1 MPNGDYCFM
10 KRLLSVPEVAD
21 RFAVTTQTVRNWI
34 AAGRLV
40 AAQPAPRGRYRIPI
54 DALQAFERAA
64 GMEETPGVP
73 RSEAPSPDHGDT
85 GTRRRLLTGRS
96 ALDAELERV
105 VAAIVASVHPRAVLL
120 FGSRAR
126 GDFKSDSDFDL
137 AIVATDGSERRRIAM
152 EAYESLARVPGRSVG
167 VDLVVLTPQL
177 ISAERDLVGS
187 IARVVV
193 REGVPVYGSATLA

>member
-1 MPNGDYCFM
+1 M

-34 AAGRLV
+34 AAGRLA
-40 AAQPAPRGRYRIPI
+40 AAQPAPRGRYRISI
-54 DALQAFERAA
+54 DALQAFEREA
-64 GMEETPGVP
+64 GVEETPDEP
-73 RSEAPSPDHGDT
+73 RSEAPSLDHGHT
-85 GTRRRLLTGRS
+85 GTRRGLLASRG

-105 VAAIVASVHPRAVLL
+105 VAAIVATVHPQAVYL

-137 AIVATDGSERRRIAM
+137 AIVTADGSERRRIAM
-152 EAYESLARVPGRSVG
+152 QAYESLARVTGRSVG
-167 VDLVVLTPQL
+167 VDLVVLTPRL
-177 ISAERDLVGS
+177 ISTERDLVGS
-187 IARVVV
+187 IARAVV

>member
-1 MPNGDYCFM
+1 M
-10 KRLLSVPEVAD
+10 KGLLSVPEVAD

-34 AAGRLV
+34 TAGHLV
-40 AAQPAPRGRYRIPI
+40 AVQPARRGRYRISI

-73 RSEAPSPDHGDT
+73 RSEASSPDHGGT
-85 GTRRRLLTGRS
+85 GTRRGLLTGRG

-105 VAAIVASVHPRAVLL
+105 VAAIVATVHPQAVYL

-137 AIVATDGSERRRIAM
+137 AIVTADGSERRRIAM
-152 EAYESLARVPGRSVG
+152 KAYESLARVTGRSVG
-167 VDLVVLTPQL
+167 VDLVVLTPRL
-177 ISAERDLVGS
+177 ISTERDLVGS
-187 IARVVV
+187 IARAVV